1 MAAGG
6 SSLSRDEIDK
16 LLFEDLP
23 CDYSADTDIES
34 DFDDPDRELGKTNC
48 PRDLQELLDQ
58 VGLVDASEPGT
69 DYDQTE
75 SHSTGGVINNP
86 ASEDSCV
93 SPEEV
98 AAVSAFSFRQKRY
111 EWRRRQHVTERPEF
125 KEQEGASE
133 DVFCG
138 CSTPVEFF
146 LALFHVPLQEEIS
159 FQSNLYATQKGI
171 DLQLSTT
178 ELLGFLGINFLMG
191 YHQLPS
197 RRDYWSGSPDL
208 GVPLVSRT
216 MSRDRFSRIL
226 SNLHLNDNSLLS
238 SQCNDKLYKLRP
250 LIDGLNRQ
258 FQLAYGLRREA
269 CVDESIILFKGRSS
283 MKQYNP
289 MKPIKRGYKIW
300 CLGDMSGFIQT
311 FQVYQGKQV
320 ETSELQSEFG
330 LGGRV
335 VLDLSSSI
343 LGKGYTLFFDN
354 YFSSVPL
361 MAKLKMEKTC
371 ACATIRSNR
380 RQLPELRSDKSLTR
394 GEYDFKTTE
403 EGITL
408 FKWKDNKVVYII
420 SNYHGCEVGTVERT
434 ERDGT
439 KITVSCPTALSDY
452 NMFMGGIDKADMLR
466 SIYGTGRKSKK

>member
-1 MAAGG
+1 MKRSG
-6 SSLSRDEIDK
+6 
-16 LLFEDLP
+16 P
-23 CDYSADTDIES
+23 
-34 DFDDPDRELGKTNC
+34 
-48 PRDLQELLDQ
+48 
-58 VGLVDASEPGT
+58 
-69 DYDQTE
+69 
-75 SHSTGGVINNP
+75 STL
-86 ASEDSCV
+86 
-93 SPEEV
+93 
-98 AAVSAFSFRQKRY
+98 
-111 EWRRRQHVTERPEF
+111 
-125 KEQEGASE
+125 
-133 DVFCG
+133 CG
-138 CSTPVEFF
+138 CSPIAKHTRRP
-146 LALFHVPLQEEIS
+146 
-159 FQSNLYATQKGI
+159 KGRPPRGWRTRAWKA
-171 DLQLSTT
+171 Q
-178 ELLGFLGINFLMG
+178 M
-191 YHQLPS
+191 
-197 RRDYWSGSPDL
+197 SGSPMMEPL
-208 GVPLVSRT
+208 GETTRPTLLCVSQCPFHLLAWEVPVQGPLPSAGPQTLHPVRGGPKK
-216 MSRDRFSRIL
+216 IGL
-226 SNLHLNDNSLLS
+226 LHL
-238 SQCNDKLYKLRP
+238 CNDKLYKLRP

-258 FQLAYGLRREA
+258 FQLAYGPRRED

-283 MKQYNP
+283 MKQYNL

-371 ACATIRSNR
+371 ACATIQSNR
-380 RQLPELRSDKSLTR
+380 RQLPELRFDKSLTR
-394 GEYDFKTTE
+394 GKYDFKTTE

-420 SNYHGCEVGTVERT
+420 SNYHGCEVGTVERM

-466 SIYGTGRKSKK
+466 SIFGTDRKSKKGWHRLFFGFLDICLVNSYVAYCEFNEKIPYLDCAPL